1 MIAALADARFRDN
14 AAHIERYQE
23 KVGARGHQMLRET
36 DRAVAGTSG
45 EELVRAL
52 EQAND
57 RMARFLREQTDA
69 LLGKVLHTTSLSMR
83 NGFAMS
89 DN

>member
-1 MIAALADARFRDN
+1 M
-14 AAHIERYQE
+14 
-23 KVGARGHQMLRET
+23 
-36 DRAVAGTSG
+36 
-45 EELVRAL
+45 RAL